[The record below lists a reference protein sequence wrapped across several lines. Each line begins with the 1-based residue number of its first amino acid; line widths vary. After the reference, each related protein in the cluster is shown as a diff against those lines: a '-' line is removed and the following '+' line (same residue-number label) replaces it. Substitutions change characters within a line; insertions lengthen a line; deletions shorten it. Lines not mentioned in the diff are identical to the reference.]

1 MTFGLSAAAVAG
13 IAVGGATIVSGALG
27 ARASRNAADTQS
39 AAAQAGIEEQR
50 RQFDAVQKL
59 LAPFTQGGT
68 TAFGQQQA
76 LIGVQGPEAQQKAI
90 NALEQGPAFQSL
102 VQQGENAILQN
113 ASATGGLR
121 GGNTQAALGQ
131 FRPQLL
137 SQLIDQQFNQ
147 LGGLSATGQASAV
160 GQATAA
166 QNQGSAISGLLAQQ
180 GAAVAGGQL
189 ASGQFAAS
197 IPAAISSGF
206 GLFKGLGGKF

>member
-27 ARASRNAADTQS
+27 ARASRNAAGTQS
-39 AAAQAGIEEQR
+39 AAAEAGIEEQR

-76 LIGVQGPEAQQKAI
+76 LIGVQGTEAQQQAI

-166 QNQGSAISGLLAQQ
+166 QNQGNAISGLLAQQ

-197 IPAAISSGF
+197 IPAAISGGF
-206 GLFKGLGGKF
+206 GLFTGLGGKF